1 VTQRYDI
8 VCLVVPQD
16 KKIELAEVI
25 SRIITAVLGD
35 LIPMDLS
42 YQQCSGCIAGQF
54 KKAAAYSTGGR
65 EEGHLVSTAVEA
77 MLGLFLRMVEGRR
90 RRIVRGK

>member
-35 LIPMDLS
+35 LIPIDLS
-42 YQQCSGCIAGQF
+42 YQFAAVVFYMLSIQKSGRPMLR
-54 KKAAAYSTGGR
+54 AAVR
-65 EEGHLVSTAVEA
+65 KD
-77 MLGLFLRMVEGRR
+77 LG
-90 RRIVRGK
+90 